1 MPSQGQPPFCSRWR
15 SAWWA
20 ELCSADSSQIAH
32 SSNIISLKRMTWA
45 LWVGVLGWQAAVA
58 DELLC
63 SVHAEWL
70 PPCTR
75 SSVRLSHE
83 SHLWMGALVS
93 CPGSAR
99 PQMAKKLTLW
109 VLQLS
114 RQKWTKREV
123 FWSFTNVN
131 SISSLEIKMS
141 VRNLANV
148 LHNLK
153 ISIVLKQQSCL
164 TVLLHRGNKSADE
177 RLQNQLICWTQCS
190 GWGETM
196 PRLRQVRWHWEIT
209 KIKAAAYRGVP

>member
-1 MPSQGQPPFCSRWR
+1 MPSQGQTPFCSRWR

-20 ELCSADSSQIAH
+20 ESRSADSSQIAH

-63 SVHAEWL
+63 SVHAVWL

-93 CPGSAR
+93 CPGSAGL
-99 PQMAKKLTLW
+99 QMAKNLRCECSNYSIKNE
-109 VLQLS
+109 
-114 RQKWTKREV
+114 QKGEV
-123 FWSFTNVN
+123 FWSFTHVH
-131 SISSLEIKMS
+131 SISSLETKI
-141 VRNLANV
+141 RGQNLANI

-153 ISIVLKQQSCL
+153 ISIVLKQQSWL
-164 TVLLHRGNKSADE
+164 PVLADRGNKSAD
-177 RLQNQLICWTQCS
+177 
-190 GWGETM
+190 
-196 PRLRQVRWHWEIT
+196 
-209 KIKAAAYRGVP
+209 